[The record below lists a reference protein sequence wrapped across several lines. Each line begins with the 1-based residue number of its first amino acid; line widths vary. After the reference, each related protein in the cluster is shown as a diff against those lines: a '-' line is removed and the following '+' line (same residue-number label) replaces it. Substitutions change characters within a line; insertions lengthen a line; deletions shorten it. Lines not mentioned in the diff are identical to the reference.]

1 MSPALHLARGSSNPL
16 QSVFVVEPE
25 SRLPRSPRRGL
36 SSQFGTRDR
45 PTDSVPP
52 PCFPGIEDLREKR
65 EEINRQL
72 SSDEQEKAKIQND
85 LAILTRR
92 LAHLNEKL
100 SRQIASRNE
109 YDRTIQET
117 EAAYSKIL
125 ESSQTLLT
133 VLKRETVNIA
143 KKRQSS
149 S

>member
-1 MSPALHLARGSSNPL
+1 MASQGAQL
-16 QSVFVVEPE
+16 QNYNNELVK
-25 SRLPRSPRRGL
+25 
-36 SSQFGTRDR
+36 
-45 PTDSVPP
+45 
-52 PCFPGIEDLREKR
+52 CIEDLREKR

-100 SRQIASRNE
+100 SRQISRNE

>member
-1 MSPALHLARGSSNPL
+1 MSLRAASPEAPAADCLRNSAR
-16 QSVFVVEPE
+16 E
-25 SRLPRSPRRGL
+25 
-36 SSQFGTRDR
+36 
-45 PTDSVPP
+45 TDQLTPFPP

-100 SRQIASRNE
+100 SRQISRNE

>member
-1 MSPALHLARGSSNPL
+1 MR
-16 QSVFVVEPE
+16 PE
-25 SRLPRSPRRGL
+25 SGIRGPFHFGRDHFCTQLLRFAGSRKTAFFIFFFLTQSRHLLFLFLPNS
-36 SSQFGTRDR
+36 
-45 PTDSVPP
+45 
-52 PCFPGIEDLREKR
+52 GIEDLREKR
-65 EEINRQL
+65 EEINRTL
-72 SSDEQEKAKIQND
+72 ASDEQEKAKIQND

>member
-1 MSPALHLARGSSNPL
+1 VNP
-16 QSVFVVEPE
+16 FVLLPLTRPLPHFI
-25 SRLPRSPRRGL
+25 SRPLPWQFL
-36 SSQFGTRDR
+36 S
-45 PTDSVPP
+45 
-52 PCFPGIEDLREKR
+52 GIEDLREKR
-65 EEINRQL
+65 EEINRTL
-72 SSDEQEKAKIQND
+72 ASDEQEKAKIQND

-117 EAAYSKIL
+117 EAAYTKIL